1 MWGPGLLPGL
11 YPFLKA
17 VTLSKSLNLSEG
29 SVCFNPRSLR
39 RADVSGM
46 PDTDSVENEGHSE
59 RGGNGCMEGLLR
71 VTSGEYRGTM
81 SDVTLDAEGQVPMVV
96 SSLFWALSQPSIYLP
111 DDHAS
116 NTCPGAIRKYRKT
129 QRKEKLPESHHPE
142 PGGVRP
148 QCTFLPLPHTCRGA
162 PWWTR
167 FSIHGVK
174 LHPGLRPSVVHT
186 KIIVHISI
194 KTPLELLLLAA

>member
-29 SVCFNPRSLR
+29 SVCFNPRSLC

-142 PGGVRP
+142 PGRVRP
-148 QCTFLPLPHTCRGA
+148 QCTFLPFHTRV
-162 PWWTR
+162 R
-167 FSIHGVK
+167 VR
-174 LHPGLRPSVVHT
+174 PGGHDFPYTGS
-186 KIIVHISI
+186 SS
-194 KTPLELLLLAA
+194 TPASGPALFTQR